1 MRYARNYGLFTGK
14 EKQKLT
20 LKEHR
25 YLYYKMTLN
34 QLS

>member
-1 MRYARNYGLFTGK
+1 MQETRNYGLVTGK